1 MIRAV
6 RGGGL
11 VANSRRVLIVDG
23 YEQVRDLLLNVFTL
37 EHFEVDATADA
48 DLARCRLSQGRYD
61 LALLDLDLQ
70 EGEGHRLCNWAVTST
85 AVPIIAMSAY
95 ADELAV
101 VTALDSGVSDFVRK
115 PFRKR
120 ELVAR
125 ARAQLRWRGCQAASD
140 AEIIDFDN
148 VRVDV
153 GSRIALV
160 GGEQVHLPAKEFEV
174 LVELMRYAGRTV
186 TRRDLLDRVWGEG
199 YRTDAKTLDVH
210 VRRVRDKIEN
220 GGARLI
226 HTVRG
231 LGFRYD
237 PLQRDAGV
245 LVAD

>member
-1 MIRAV
+1 MVGARGLGKATNSRHYGERRVNEAGRSPRRVRKATGDDDDVSGVRLPFTRRSFMYETGLVHSRRNRRSEGRAMIRAV

-23 YEQVRDLLLNVFTL
+23 YEQVRDLLLNVFTF

-70 EGEGHRLCNWAVTST
+70 DGEGHRLCNWAVTST

-148 VRVDV
+148 VRVD
-153 GSRIALV
+153 
-160 GGEQVHLPAKEFEV
+160 
-174 LVELMRYAGRTV
+174 
-186 TRRDLLDRVWGEG
+186 
-199 YRTDAKTLDVH
+199 
-210 VRRVRDKIEN
+210 
-220 GGARLI
+220 
-226 HTVRG
+226 
-231 LGFRYD
+231 
-237 PLQRDAGV
+237 
-245 LVAD
+245 